1 MDEMLGRFAADLIG
15 RLHGP
20 LTFRLV
26 VQPLTACVIA
36 TRDGCRD
43 ARDGKPAY
51 LWSLLSDPSHRRERI
66 REGCT
71 SIARLFGVGL
81 FIDGVYQVIALHWF
95 YPGEAIVVACIL
107 AVVPYLLI
115 RGPVNRLTRVTMIS
129 GTTPANN
136 DSKRAAGGKSL
147 S

>member
-36 TRDGCRD
+36 TRDGLHD

-51 LWSLLSDPSHRRERI
+51 LWSLISDPSHRRERI
-66 REGCT
+66 REGWT
-71 SIARLFGVGL
+71 SIAKLFGVGL
-81 FIDGVYQVIALHWF
+81 FIDGVYQVIVLHWF
-95 YPGEAIVVACIL
+95 YPGEAVVVACTL

-115 RGPVNRLTRVTMIS
+115 RGPVNRLTR
-129 GTTPANN
+129 GRH
-136 DSKRAAGGKSL
+136 DLRHDAGQR
-147 S
+147 